1 MFRTLILGITSAALA
16 IFFVGCGSSSST
28 PNGAQSSPGETRQV
42 VLRVPTMH
50 CPHGCFPSV
59 KETLAAMD
67 GVQSV
72 SLVPQAEEGKID
84 DPRVA
89 VTYSGE
95 FNREGA
101 VQALATASFP
111 DATIDTN

>member
-1 MFRTLILGITSAALA
+1 MFRTYILGVACVTAMS
-16 IFFVGCGSSSST
+16 FVVGCGSSNSSSVGV
-28 PNGAQSSPGETRQV
+28 GAKSAGTRQV

-50 CPHGCFPSV
+50 CPHGCFPTV

-72 SLVPQAEEGKID
+72 SLVPQAEEGKIN

-95 FNREGA
+95 FNSEGA
-101 VQALATASFP
+101 VQALASASFP
-111 DATIDTN
+111 DATVDTN